1 MDSESTSYN
10 IHCTSATSITRR
22 QVTTE
27 SAWTSFI
34 AHKRQTCSHKNSVWK
49 LGASAKFVKDS
60 ENSQPCQACAITVCA
75 PACSYVARK
84 NSFSVRTA
92 RGSRFEASQQQ
103 VFYKVSNSRAASVT
117 LLHPGI
123 GKYQLFL

>member
-1 MDSESTSYN
+1 MDSASTTYY

-27 SAWTSFI
+27 SAWTSFM
-34 AHKRQTCSHKNSVWK
+34 AHKRQTSSQKTSVWK

-75 PACSYVARK
+75 PACSYVARQ
-84 NSFSVRTA
+84 NTFSALTA
-92 RGSRFEASQQQ
+92 RRSRCEASQQQ

-117 LLHPGI
+117 LVQPGV
-123 GKYQLFL
+123 GKYQLFP